1 MALLTVNG
9 GIRATGDV
17 TAFYS
22 SDERLKENVWPI
34 PEALKKLENLRGV
47 SFDWR
52 KDAEHLMGAFDGYFS
67 RTGNH
72 GVIAQEL
79 EKVLPEAVHDRPDTG
94 YKAVEYRAVVSIL
107 IEAVKELNSQV
118 KSLGAR
124 VEELESKE

>member
-52 KDAEHLMGAFDGYFS
+52 KDAEHLLGEFDGYFTRS
-67 RTGNH
+67 GNH
-72 GVIAQEL
+72 GIIAQEL
-79 EKVLPEAVHDRPDTG
+79 EKVLPDAVRDRPDTD
-94 YKAVEYRAVVSIL
+94 YKAVEYRAVIAIL
-107 IEAVKELNSQV
+107 VEAVKELNGQV
-118 KSLGAR
+118 KSLGAK
-124 VEELESKE
+124 VQELESKE

>member
-52 KDAEHLMGAFDGYFS
+52 KDAEHLIGAFDGYFS

-79 EKVLPEAVHDRPDTG
+79 EKVLPEAVYEIEDFDDEMVKSIRYG
-94 YKAVEYRAVVSIL
+94 NVVGLLVEAI
-107 IEAVKELNSQV
+107 KELKQEIETL
-118 KSLGAR
+118 KS
-124 VEELESKE
+124 K